1 MHYLRLFIIGLLL
14 SCLRVNQEKEP
25 DMLIGVKLYPST
37 GFIHQQQETILQ
49 LNELG
54 FNAVFSPAYNG
65 QEAFYPSQ
73 ILPQADTTLG
83 LTEFRRALQE
93 SHIGFAAICPV
104 FYDPHIIRER
114 PDLIPVDQFAN
125 NHYDNWQTMVCPSD
139 QKYRSER
146 LALIREV
153 LERLEPDII
162 SLDFIRYPVTW
173 EIIPFSTPADSI
185 RQFCFCDRCL
195 QQFFSIHALRPPA
208 ELNDPDEV
216 APWILR
222 EHAPIWNQWR
232 IGLINSFIQSCRDLI
247 DATHPQTRL
256 AVHVVPWSASDF
268 NGRAASISG
277 QDVRDM
283 TKIADILTPM
293 IYHKRISRPVTF
305 IHDLTT
311 EMHIPGAQAVLPSIQ
326 FDRILDE
333 EPIKK
338 DEWEQTLLNA
348 LQEPSRGVII
358 FHWGT
363 ISTTPV
369 NETDDYSKKIE
380 FLKSKTRQ

>member
-1 MHYLRLFIIGLLL
+1 
-14 SCLRVNQEKEP
+14 
-25 DMLIGVKLYPST
+25 
-37 GFIHQQQETILQ
+37 
-49 LNELG
+49 LG

-73 ILPQADTTLG
+73 LLTQAEMTLG
-83 LTEFRRALQE
+83 LPEFRRALKE
-93 SHIGFAAICPV
+93 SQIGFAAICPV

-114 PDLIPVDQFAN
+114 PDLIPVDQFGN
-125 NHYDNWQTMVCPSD
+125 NHYDNWQTMVCPSN
-139 QKYRSER
+139 QQYRSER

-185 RQFCFCDRCL
+185 RQFCFCERCL
-195 QQFFSIHALRPPA
+195 QQFIAAHALIPPT
-208 ELNDPDEV
+208 ELQGPEEV

-222 EHAPIWNQWR
+222 EQAPIWDQWR
-232 IGLINSFIQSCRDLI
+232 IRLISSFIQSCRDLI
-247 DATHPQTRL
+247 DETHPQIQL

-268 NGRAASISG
+268 NNRAASITG

-283 TKIADILTPM
+283 AKSAEILTPM
-293 IYHKRISRPVTF
+293 VYHKRIGKTVTF

-311 EMHIPGAQAVLPSIQ
+311 EIHFSGAQSVMPGIQ

-333 EPIKK
+333 EHINK

-348 LQEPSRGVII
+348 LKEPSRGVII

-363 ISTTPV
+363 ISTPPDDKL
-369 NETDDYSKKIE
+369 DDYSKKID
-380 FLKSKTRQ
+380 FLKSQTRQ